1 MPQRVVGA
9 NEVKGNDD
17 ATSERRLRGILR
29 KVHVR
34 ITRERERGGEG
45 GREREG
51 DGTKGERVGIK
62 GTENGFGESERAWT
76 DSEKV
81 KRRER
86 KKEKEKS
93 KD

>member
-34 ITRERERGGEG
+34 ITRERG
-45 GREREG
+45 GRE
-51 DGTKGERVGIK
+51 GEREKEMGQREK
-62 GTENGFGESERAWT
+62 GWASKVRRMASVSLSERGLIA
-76 DSEKV
+76 
-81 KRRER
+81 
-86 KKEKEKS
+86 KK
-93 KD
+93 